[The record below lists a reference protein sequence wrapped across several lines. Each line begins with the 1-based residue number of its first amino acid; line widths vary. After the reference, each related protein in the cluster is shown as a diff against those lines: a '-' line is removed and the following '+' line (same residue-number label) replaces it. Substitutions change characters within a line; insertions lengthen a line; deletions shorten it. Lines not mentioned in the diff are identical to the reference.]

1 MTLLSSSEAAWR
13 RSKVTLA
20 VQHDVLRLQVSV
32 DDALLVQVAQS
43 HGDLR
48 QVKTTHN
55 TQHTT
60 HNTRGRKPHQLTDTM
75 CHHFTDQ
82 IFTDSHRRQWH
93 QNINDPDGLHHRDSL
108 IISHNSQH
116 AHHKEQQPRLT

>member
-60 HNTRGRKPHQLTDTM
+60 HEEGN
-75 CHHFTDQ
+75 
-82 IFTDSHRRQWH
+82 
-93 QNINDPDGLHHRDSL
+93 L
-108 IISHNSQH
+108 INSQTLCVIILQTKYSQT
-116 AHHKEQQPRLT
+116 ATGDSGIKI

>member
-60 HNTRGRKPHQLTDTM
+60 HVEGNLINYRHYVSSFYRPN
-75 CHHFTDQ
+75 
-82 IFTDSHRRQWH
+82 IHR
-93 QNINDPDGLHHRDSL
+93 
-108 IISHNSQH
+108 
-116 AHHKEQQPRLT
+116 QPPETVASKYK

>member
-60 HNTRGRKPHQLTDTM
+60 HNTRGRKPHQLQTLCVIILQTKYSQ
-75 CHHFTDQ
+75 TA
-82 IFTDSHRRQWH
+82 TGDSG
-93 QNINDPDGLHHRDSL
+93 IK
-108 IISHNSQH
+108 I
-116 AHHKEQQPRLT
+116 

>member
-1 MTLLSSSEAAWR
+1 MTLLFSSEAAWR

-60 HNTRGRKPHQLTDTM
+60 HVEGN
-75 CHHFTDQ
+75 
-82 IFTDSHRRQWH
+82 
-93 QNINDPDGLHHRDSL
+93 L
-108 IISHNSQH
+108 INSQTLVVIILQTKYSQT
-116 AHHKEQQPRLT
+116 ATGDSGIKI

>member
-55 TQHTT
+55 TQHTWKETSST
-60 HNTRGRKPHQLTDTM
+60 HRHYVSSFYRPN
-75 CHHFTDQ
+75 
-82 IFTDSHRRQWH
+82 IHR
-93 QNINDPDGLHHRDSL
+93 
-108 IISHNSQH
+108 
-116 AHHKEQQPRLT
+116 QPPETVASKYK